1 MSTETKF
8 GEAATTVEEVAF
20 GAAKTA
26 AEVASDPIGSAR
38 KQVKGLEKKG
48 APTARK
54 LNRRFNARLNA
65 ILPEKVTL
73 WGMEVN
79 GKLPEKV
86 AIKGLQLV
94 KVQARRQDMVGD
106 VAKRTLRIFNGSFK
120 TIART
125 ATRFE
130 QATTLAPRHEAA
142 AKPVAVKTRRAT
154 GRRIARRRAA

>member
-8 GEAATTVEEVAF
+8 GDSATTVEEVAF

-26 AEVASDPIGSAR
+26 AEVASDPMGSAR

-48 APTARK
+48 APSARK

-73 WGMEVN
+73 FGMEVN
-79 GKLPEKV
+79 DKLPEKV

-94 KVQARRQDMVGD
+94 KVQARRQDMVGG
-106 VAKRTLRIFNGSFK
+106 VAKRTLRIFNGSFR

-125 ATRFE
+125 ATKLE
-130 QATTLAPRHEAA
+130 QATTLAA
-142 AKPVAVKTRRAT
+142 AKPAAVKTRR
-154 GRRIARRRAA
+154 

>member
-1 MSTETKF
+1 MSTEIKF
-8 GEAATTVEEVAF
+8 TDAATTVEEVAF

-38 KQVKGLEKKG
+38 KQVRGFGKKG

-54 LNRRFNARLNA
+54 VNRRFNARLNA

-73 WGMEVN
+73 WGIEVN
-79 GKLPEKV
+79 EKLPEKV
-86 AIKGLQLV
+86 AIKGLHLV
-94 KVQARRQDMVGD
+94 KLQARRQDMVGD

-130 QATTLAPRHEAA
+130 QATELTAHRTTAL
-142 AKPVAVKTRRAT
+142 KPAAVKTRRAT
-154 GRRIARRRAA
+154 RRTARRRAA

>member
-8 GEAATTVEEVAF
+8 GEAAAAVQEVAF

-26 AEVASDPIGSAR
+26 AEVASDPMGSAR
-38 KQVKGLEKKG
+38 KQMKGLEKKG
-48 APTARK
+48 APAARK

-94 KVQARRQDMVGD
+94 KVQARRQDMVGG
-106 VAKRTLRIFNGSFK
+106 VAKRTLRIFNGSFR

-125 ATRFE
+125 ATKFE
-130 QATTLAPRHEAA
+130 QATTLAA
-142 AKPVAVKTRRAT
+142 AKPAVKTRRRT
-154 GRRIARRRAA
+154 ARRRAA